1 MKFNLIQ
8 NSFSTIL
15 LDAIQFFPKDLS
27 KQAESHSLLFG
38 ISNEDIIESEY
49 VFPVGSV

>member
-15 LDAIQFFPKDLS
+15 LDAIQFFPQDIS
-27 KQAESHSLLFG
+27 KQAESHGLLF
-38 ISNEDIIESEY
+38 
-49 VFPVGSV
+49 